1 MIHPKRIHQ
10 FDTAT
15 PEELT
20 RAPIWVELE
29 VPGNYTG
36 FNNRKIALSDI
47 GGSGSGSGQIID
59 CGRRIGS
66 GGERVIMGR
75 RV

>member
-1 MIHPKRIHQ
+1 MIDGKRIHQ
-10 FDTAT
+10 YPTVT

-20 RAPIWVELE
+20 RGPIWVEIE

-36 FNNRKIALSDI
+36 FNNRKIALSGI